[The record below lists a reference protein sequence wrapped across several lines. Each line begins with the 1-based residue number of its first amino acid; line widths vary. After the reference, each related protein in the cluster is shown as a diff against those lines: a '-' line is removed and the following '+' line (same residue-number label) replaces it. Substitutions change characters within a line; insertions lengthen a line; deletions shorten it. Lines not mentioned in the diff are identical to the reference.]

1 MIPSVSLVRGGPSQ
15 AVLEM
20 VRGLRAQGVDA
31 AIVTT
36 DDDGPNRLEIETNEW
51 IEYQGLPVRFF
62 RRSSLNINS
71 IKEFSFSSALAVWLE
86 RNIAS
91 YDLIHVH
98 AIFSFPATVA
108 MALAR
113 RHRIPY
119 IVRPLGQLCT
129 WSLEQSALKKKLYL
143 KLIEKANLSSSSGLH
158 LTSEQERREVNQ
170 LPFASSTF
178 VNPHGLDFP
187 PPLENARQ
195 KLRTQ
200 LNLPEDETVILFL
213 SRIHPKKGLDYLI
226 SALSRSINHSFTF
239 VLAGSGDPTYEAEVR
254 SMLKESRLDA
264 RTILPGF
271 VKGKRKDLLL
281 QGADLY
287 VLTSHSENFGVAVL
301 EALAAGLPALV
312 TPGVALSDEIQSHH
326 FGYVT
331 QLDKDAI
338 TATLERYF
346 LDPKAAISMGKRAQQ
361 FTLENYTWKRN
372 AENLIQAY
380 QAVLR
385 ERSTV
390 RYAEPDNASYSHLQ

>member
-1 MIPSVSLVRGGPSQ
+1 
-15 AVLEM
+15 M

-326 FGYVT
+326 LGYVT
-331 QLDKDAI
+331 PLDKDAI